1 MSMLTATVVNVALP
15 ALADDLDATSGQQQW
30 VINAYLLM
38 LGSFMLIGGS
48 TFVLL
53 ARAAQGDLRA
63 LFGDLP
69 EGEPSGPSRHTF
81 VLPLVTQAEVR
92 GAVVVTTPR
101 PLDARVQRAL
111 EALGTEVSFAIESAA
126 LTEHLHR
133 EKSERRFRSLIENS
147 SDLIVVLDDQQECI
161 FASPVVER
169 LLGAALSGAAY
180 VTVRRLARTEHP
192 LVIVFYFPL
201 VTVPAALPGAL
212 SDLVLPT
219 AREWLLLLAM
229 AVAAQLGQIHFT
241 RGLRKEPAGRATAV
255 GYLQVVFAG
264 IWGLIF
270 FNEVPDVWS
279 VMGSVVILVAM
290 LLLTFGGGRAGPAAA
305 STPHVSQPNSGS

>member
-1 MSMLTATVVNVALP
+1 MALGAFYFSLMTLFVKLVGARLPNQEVVLVRGVFTLAFSYALLRRAGVPALGNRRGTLFLRGLLGFAGLSCFYYAVVHLPLAEATVLQYMNPLWAALFAALVLAERMARREVLLVLTAMAGVVM
-15 ALADDLDATSGQQQW
+15 
-30 VINAYLLM
+30 I
-38 LGSFMLIGGS
+38 
-48 TFVLL
+48 
-53 ARAAQGDLRA
+53 ARPGF
-63 LFGDLP
+63 LFGGGASALD
-69 EGEPSGPSRHTF
+69 
-81 VLPLVTQAEVR
+81 PL
-92 GAVVVTTPR
+92 AV
-101 PLDARVQRAL
+101 
-111 EALGTEVSFAIESAA
+111 AA
-126 LTEHLHR
+126 G
-133 EKSERRFRSLIENS
+133 
-147 SDLIVVLDDQQECI
+147 
-161 FASPVVER
+161 